1 MGMALRLCSCGARV
15 QDDRHGPAWPH
26 MVHYLMPY
34 SISQQLCQCHTCV
47 FSHVKHMAGVLQI
60 LHKVRGS
67 VLPGEV
73 LALMGPSGSGKTSLV
88 SVLGGRVPQGMTLGG
103 QIEFN
108 KEPLNRKMKRS
119 IGYVLQDDAL
129 FSALTVYETLY
140 YAARLRLPR
149 DMPMCAA
156 ASSLDCSVT

>member
-1 MGMALRLCSCGARV
+1 
-15 QDDRHGPAWPH
+15 
-26 MVHYLMPY
+26 
-34 SISQQLCQCHTCV
+34 
-47 FSHVKHMAGVLQI
+47 MAGVPQI

-88 SVLGGRVPQGMTLGG
+88 SVLGGRVPQGMTLEG